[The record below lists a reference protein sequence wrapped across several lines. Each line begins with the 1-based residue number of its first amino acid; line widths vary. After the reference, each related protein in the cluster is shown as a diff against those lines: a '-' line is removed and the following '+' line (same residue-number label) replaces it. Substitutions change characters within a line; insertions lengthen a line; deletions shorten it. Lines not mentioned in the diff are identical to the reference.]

1 MIQIKVPARV
11 CFFGDHQDYLS
22 LPVIAGAINR
32 YINLEAIPNQSN
44 SFKLDLLDINEVVSI
59 AIDEDGYNVKNGD
72 FLRASLAVLKQKGLK
87 FQQGYSIKIW
97 GDIPVNAGLSS
108 SSALTIA
115 WIRFLVA
122 IQEKPLLV
130 SDFEIGHW
138 AYEVEVEYF
147 NNPGGLMD
155 QYTIA
160 QQDLI
165 YIDTATGKSEVLAGN
180 LGQLVVAESG
190 LKKQTMSVL
199 KNGRFYQENAIKE
212 VQQKNPNFNI
222 LRSTLEDYERFKY
235 LVSKEY
241 QNHWYAAIHNYHL
254 TKRAKKLLG
263 EPNSNLEEL
272 ATVMNA
278 HQKILYERIQNT
290 PEKMHSMM
298 QAALEAGAIGTK
310 TIGSG
315 GGGCMVAMVNSY
327 TKDDVIAAFKNAGA
341 KNAYE
346 VTLTKKG

>member
-32 YINLEAIPNQSN
+32 YINLEAIPNQLN
-44 SFKLDLLDINEVVSI
+44 SFRLDLLDINEVVSI
-59 AIDEDGYNVKNGD
+59 SLDEDCNDVKNGD

-87 FQQGYSIKIW
+87 FQKGYSIKIW

-115 WIRFLVA
+115 WIRLLVA
-122 IQEKPLLV
+122 IQKEPLLV

-165 YIDTATGKSEVLAGN
+165 YIDTATSKSEVLPGN

-199 KNGRFYQENAIKE
+199 KNGRVYQEHAIKE
-212 VQQKNPNFNI
+212 VQQKNPNFTIQESN
-222 LRSTLEDYERFKY
+222 LEDYETYKH

-241 QNHWYAAIHNYHL
+241 QNHWYAATHNYQI

-290 PEKMHSMM
+290 PEEMHSMM
-298 QAALEAGAIGTK
+298 QAALEAGAIGAK

-315 GGGCMVAMVNSY
+315 GGGCMVAMVNSN

>member
-11 CFFGDHQDYLS
+11 CFFGDHQDYLG
-22 LPVIAGAINR
+22 LPVIAGAIDR

-59 AIDEDGYNVKNGD
+59 TLDDDSNDVENGD
-72 FLRASLAVLKQKGLK
+72 FLRASLAVLKQKGLR
-87 FQQGYSIKIW
+87 FRQGYSIKIW
-97 GDIPVNAGLSS
+97 GNIPVNAGLSS

-115 WIRFLVA
+115 WIRFLIA

-138 AYEVEVEYF
+138 AYEVEVAYF

-165 YIDTATGKSEVLAGN
+165 YIDTLTSESEVLAGN

-190 LKKQTMSVL
+190 LKKQTMNVL
-199 KNGRFYQENAIKE
+199 KNGRVYQENAIKE
-212 VQQKNPNFNI
+212 VQLKNPNFNI
-222 LRSTLEDYERFKY
+222 QESTLEDYKRYKHH
-235 LVSKEY
+235 VSKEY
-241 QNHWYAAIHNYHL
+241 QNHWYAAIHNYQL
-254 TKRAKKLLG
+254 TKRAKKLLD
-263 EPNSNLEEL
+263 EPNSNLKEL
-272 ATVMNA
+272 ATIMNA

-290 PEKMHSMM
+290 PEEMHKMM
-298 QAALEAGAIGTK
+298 QAALAAGALGAK

-315 GGGCMVAMVNSY
+315 GGGCMVAMVDYS
-327 TKDDVIAAFKNAGA
+327 TKDRVITAFKDAGA
-341 KNAYE
+341 KDAYE
-346 VTLTKKG
+346 VILTKKG